1 MSNTIV
7 YLLANYVN
15 NSSRHAC
22 CILLACITILLNLQ
36 EGLLY
41 EKGILKISHRLA
53 CFCYDDG
60 LIMQILVLGSV
71 VSSQPYIP
79 IIEFETCLP
88 FFPWQG

>member
-1 MSNTIV
+1 MNNTT
-7 YLLANYVN
+7 
-15 NSSRHAC
+15 RQAC

-71 VSSQPYIP
+71 VSSLPYIP

-88 FFPWQG
+88 FFRGRDKVFT